1 MNIYDI
7 SQKAGV
13 SIATVSRV
21 INGNTNVSEKTR
33 QKVMA
38 IIEQY
43 DYTPNAFARGLGLNT
58 MKTIGILCAD
68 SSDPYLASA
77 IYYLEQ
83 MLHKEQYDSL
93 LCCTGYDQADKEKY
107 LNLLLS
113 KKVDSVILVG
123 SNFVES
129 EEEKNQY
136 IIEAAKTIPIM
147 LLNGAIDAP
156 NIYSSLCDDYH
167 ATFQVTQQLL
177 KSDHKRILYLYNS
190 NSYSAKKKLKGF
202 YEAHSA
208 MNIEID
214 DLYVQYFVGDIHET
228 RDFLM
233 DLSKKGLT
241 FNSIITAD
249 DNLAVGAIK
258 YAKLQGISVPDELSI
273 IGYNNSI
280 IATCCDPELSSIDN
294 KLDTVCKNCVST
306 LMNIFN
312 GNSVPFRSVFSAEL
326 VSRETTKF

>member
-38 IIEQY
+38 VIEQY

-58 MKTIGILCAD
+58 MQTIGILCAD

-77 IYYLEQ
+77 IYHLEQ

-93 LCCTGYDQADKEKY
+93 LCCTGYEQADKEKY

-123 SNFVES
+123 SNFVETDK
-129 EEEKNQY
+129 ENNQY

-167 ATFQVTQQLL
+167 AIFQITQQLL
-177 KSDHKRILYLYNS
+177 KTNHKRLLYLYNS
-190 NSYSAKKKLKGF
+190 DSYSGKKKLKGF
-202 YEAHSA
+202 YEAHAS
-208 MNIEID
+208 MNIPID
-214 DLYVQYFVGDIHET
+214 DSYVQYFAGDIYET
-228 RDFLM
+228 RDFLIG
-233 DLSKKGLT
+233 LAKKGLV
-241 FNSIITAD
+241 FDSIVTSD
-249 DNLAVGAIK
+249 DKLAVSAVK
-258 YAKLQGISVPDELSI
+258 YAKLQGISIPDELSI

-280 IATCCDPELSSIDN
+280 IATCCEP
-294 KLDTVCKNCVST
+294 
-306 LMNIFN
+306 
-312 GNSVPFRSVFSAEL
+312 
-326 VSRETTKF
+326 

>member
-21 INGNTNVSEKTR
+21 INGNSNVSEKTR
-33 QKVMA
+33 KKVMA
-38 IIEQY
+38 VIEQY

-58 MKTIGILCAD
+58 MQTIGILCAD

-77 IYYLEQ
+77 IYYIEQ

-93 LCCTGYDQADKEKY
+93 LCCTGYNQEDKEKY

-113 KKVDSVILVG
+113 KKVDSIILVG
-123 SNFVES
+123 SNFVEAD
-129 EEEKNQY
+129 EEKNQY
-136 IIEAAKTIPIM
+136 IKEAAKSVPIM

-167 ATFQVTQQLL
+167 ATFQITQKLL
-177 KSDHKRILYLYNS
+177 KTGHERILYLYNS
-190 NSYSAKKKLKGF
+190 HSYSGKKKLKGF
-202 YEAHSA
+202 HDAYSEMGLKINESY
-208 MNIEID
+208 I
-214 DLYVQYFVGDIHET
+214 QYFVGDIHET
-228 RDFLM
+228 RDFLVN
-233 DLSKKGLT
+233 LTKKGLT
-241 FNSIITAD
+241 FDSIITSD
-249 DNLAVGAIK
+249 DNLAVGALK
-258 YAKLQGISVPDELSI
+258 FAKLKGISVPKDLSI
-273 IGYNNSI
+273 IGYNNSM
-280 IATCCDPELSSIDN
+280 IATCCDPELTSIDN
-294 KLDTVCKNCVST
+294 KLETICKNCVST

-326 VSRETTKF
+326 VKRETTDF